1 LDSQP
6 LILAFLATAASISIL
21 RPLAK
26 ALGWVD
32 KPGGRKHHVK
42 ITPII
47 GGPAMMLGLFAGG
60 VGLLEGYEGTVLAA
74 CLMFTVGLI
83 DDRFDLSAR
92 FKLLTQIGAACALV
106 FMDGL
111 VVRDLGNLV
120 GLGSLPLG
128 TFAVPLTLLAIVGFL
143 NAINMADGADGVAG
157 TIGLTIAGS
166 LLLVAELAGQSP
178 PPALALLTTCL
189 LAFLLYNSPFRETR
203 KAKLFMGDSGALMV
217 GTVIA
222 ASALTLVT
230 KAPAEG
236 DPIPAMLIA
245 ALLAPPVF
253 DCLLLMG
260 RRLSKGRSPMSPDR
274 DHLHHIFERAGL
286 GKRSTA
292 LAIGAYL
299 TLNAA
304 LALLFWQMALPDFAL
319 TALFLGAFGLQAR
332 LMLHAWQSA
341 KWIKGKLGDPA
352 QPSMPA
358 DNVVDL
364 TPSEQVRGR

>member
-1 LDSQP
+1 MDSQP
-6 LILAFLATAASISIL
+6 LILAFLATAASVSIL

-74 CLMFTVGLI
+74 CLMFTVGLF

-111 VVRDLGNLV
+111 VVRDLGNLL
-120 GLGSLPLG
+120 GLGPLPLG
-128 TFAVPLTLLAIVGFL
+128 AFAVPLTLLAIVGFL

-166 LLLVAELAGQSP
+166 LLLVAELAGQAP
-178 PPALALLTTCL
+178 PPALELLAVCL
-189 LAFLLYNSPFRETR
+189 LAFLLYNFPFRESR

-217 GTVIA
+217 GTVLA
-222 ASALTLVT
+222 ASALALVT
-230 KAPAEG
+230 KAPG
-236 DPIPAMLIA
+236 NSQPIPAMLIA

-299 TLNAA
+299 TLNAT
-304 LALLFWQMALPDFAL
+304 LALLCWHLGLPEFVL
-319 TALFLGAFGLQAR
+319 TALFLGAFALQAR
-332 LMLHAWQSA
+332 FMLHAWQSA
-341 KWIKGKLGDPA
+341 KWIKGKLGDSPA
-352 QPSMPA
+352 PPSTT
-358 DNVVDL
+358 DNVVELDR
-364 TPSEQVRGR
+364 SVGS